1 MTEYRIIS
9 GVFVTYNHIMNVNST
24 SLSQYDLICFS
35 HLRWDFVY
43 QRPQHLL
50 SRFARDHRVF
60 VIEEPVFGET
70 DVSLRISKRG
80 ENLNIVVPHLP
91 QQMSERSIR
100 DLQRTLLAD
109 LLVDQGISRFI
120 TWYYTPMML
129 AWSDHLRPLATV
141 YDCMDELTGFKNA
154 PAELREREAELFSIS
169 DLVFTGGQS
178 LYEAKKEQHPAV
190 YAFPSSIDKMHFSRA
205 LYINAE
211 MPDQENIPSPRIG
224 FIGVIDERMDIEL
237 LGKIA
242 DLKPEWNFVMIGPV
256 VKIDVADLPR
266 KENIHYL
273 GGKSYEELP
282 GYIAGWDVA
291 MMPFALNES
300 TRYISPTKTPEYLA
314 AGRPVVSTPIHDVVR
329 PYGEEGLVH
338 IAATA
343 EDFVAAIQKAL
354 EEDATDRRNRVDEFL
369 SEMSWDN
376 TFRSM
381 SELINEVLSK
391 HRTEN
396 ATIEI

>member
-1 MTEYRIIS
+1 
-9 GVFVTYNHIMNVNST
+9 MNFTPGS
-24 SLSQYDLICFS
+24 SPGRAAYDLICFS

-50 SRFARDHRVF
+50 SRFAQNHRVF
-60 VIEEPVFGET
+60 VIEEPIFGET
-70 DVSLRISKRG
+70 DVSMQISKRD
-80 ENLNIVVPHLP
+80 ENLHIVVPHLP
-91 QQMSERSIR
+91 HQMSEASIR

-109 LLVDQGISRFI
+109 LLVGQGISSFV

-129 AWSDHLRPLATV
+129 AWSDHLQPLATI

-154 PAELREREAELFSIS
+154 PVELQERERDLFSIS

-190 YAFPSSIDKMHFSRA
+190 YAFPSSIDKEHFSQA
-205 LYINAE
+205 LHINEE
-211 MPDQENIPSPRIG
+211 MHDQENIPSPRIG
-224 FIGVIDERMDIEL
+224 FIGVIDERMNIEL
-237 LGKIA
+237 LGEIA

-256 VKIDVADLPR
+256 VKIDEADLPR
-266 KENIHYL
+266 RENIHYL

-329 PYGEEGLVH
+329 PYGDEGLVH
-338 IAATA
+338 IASTA
-343 EDFVAAIQKAL
+343 EEFVAAIQKAL
-354 EEDATDRRNRVDEFL
+354 EEDADDRRSRVDEFL

-376 TFRSM
+376 TFGSM
-381 SELINEVLSK
+381 SDLIAEVVGKQSASK
-391 HRTEN
+391 
-396 ATIEI
+396 ATVDI